1 MYEIGEEEIQ
11 AVAKVIRSQQLFRY
25 RGVEGGEC
33 SQFERDLC
41 ERFGCKYALVVN
53 SGTSALICSLVA
65 CGIGPG
71 DEVIVPAYTFMA
83 TAAAVLAVGA
93 TPVIAEI
100 DETLT
105 LDADDAHRKV
115 STRTKAIIP
124 VYMHG
129 LPCAMSR
136 FSAMAADSGLHVIE
150 DACQGMGTVYQGRPA
165 GAIGDI
171 GAFSFNQ
178 FKIIT
183 SGEGGAIVTNNR
195 ELYEKALIQ
204 HDGGFVFR
212 QHGDRLSVPVFPGA
226 NYRTSEI
233 TGAILRVQL
242 QRLDGLL
249 SRLRERK
256 RAAAQMLEGSA
267 AYAPAPIHYD
277 DGDCGQV
284 IMLQVD
290 TEERMRRLLKALATK
305 GLMAGTPID
314 SAGHVYTHWTPVL
327 RRQRA
332 DQVGTGAHQP
342 SNFNYENERA
352 RCPRTLSIL
361 ARTIGIPIII
371 NESLDQ
377 VRRRAERIRT
387 VAESV

>member
-1 MYEIGEEEIQ
+1 MYQIGEEEIQ
-11 AVAKVIRSQQLFRY
+11 AVARVIKSGQLSRY
-25 RGVEGGEC
+25 RGVENGEC
-33 SQFERDLC
+33 FQFERDLC
-41 ERFGCKYALVVN
+41 ERFGCKYALLVN

-93 TPVIAEI
+93 VPVIAEI

-105 LDADDAHRKV
+105 LDVEDSARKV
-115 STRTKAIIP
+115 SPRTKAIIP

-129 LPCAMSR
+129 LPCAMDR
-136 FSAMAADSGLHVIE
+136 FSAVAADFGLRLIE
-150 DACQGMGTVYQGRPA
+150 DACQGMGALYQGRPA

-183 SGEGGAIVTNNR
+183 SGEGGAIITNNR

-204 HDGGFVFR
+204 HDGGCMFR
-212 QHGDRLSVPVFPGA
+212 PHADLLSVPIFPGA
-226 NYRTSEI
+226 NYRASEI

-242 QRLDGLL
+242 QRLDVLL

-256 RAAAQMLEGSA
+256 RAAAEVLGGST
-267 AYAPAPIHYD
+267 AYALAPIHGD

-284 IMLQVD
+284 MMLQVD
-290 TEERMRRLLKALATK
+290 TEERMRRLLKALAMK

-314 SAGHVYTHWTPVL
+314 STGHVYTHWKPVL
-327 RRQRA
+327 QQQRA
-332 DQVGTGAHQP
+332 NYAAAGAHQP
-342 SNFNYENERA
+342 SVFNDEDERR
-352 RCPRTLSIL
+352 RCPRTISIL
-361 ARTIGIPIII
+361 SRTVGIPIDI
-371 NESLDQ
+371 NEAVDQ
-377 VRRRAERIRT
+377 VRRRVERIRT